1 MLATTQSSMFIDE
14 KLGVTYL
21 NLDKAQHDDSGILQ
35 EHQRLLRSQK
45 QTSGHMTTSSLQDE
59 DERDAETIS
68 ILSGFDRGSFST
80 VGMQPG
86 SISKLLQKDTEK
98 YKNLVEGQPG
108 SLPHGTCRRDKEY
121 EVDMSRSIPSNNVM
135 DI

>member
-1 MLATTQSSMFIDE
+1 MSA
-14 KLGVTYL
+14 
-21 NLDKAQHDDSGILQ
+21 
-35 EHQRLLRSQK
+35 
-45 QTSGHMTTSSLQDE
+45 HMTTSSLQEEE
-59 DERDAETIS
+59 DRDAETIS

-98 YKNLVEGQPG
+98 WKNLVDGQPA
-108 SLPHGTCRRDKEY
+108 SLPHGTSKRDKEY